1 MSAVVATANKLARI
15 IYVMVKEKREFD
27 ESYMSFN
34 EEDMLKKRLEATQ
47 KTLLKIQKQLKM
59 VGQDRWVKLYRRK
72 TIRGSTP
79 NRF

>member
-15 IYVMVKEKREFD
+15 IYVMAKEKREFE

-47 KTLLKIQKQLKM
+47 KALIKIQKQLKM
-59 VGQDRWVKLYRRK
+59 VG
-72 TIRGSTP
+72 
-79 NRF
+79 

>member
-34 EEDMLKKRLEATQ
+34 EENMLKKRLEATQ
-47 KTLLKIQKQLKM
+47 KTLLKIQKQLKK
-59 VGQDRWVKLYRRK
+59 VG
-72 TIRGSTP
+72 
-79 NRF
+79 